1 MRVQRYDTIT
11 YQMKINNLEK
21 KLTVVM
27 KTMLNVKPLK
37 LKVVGLILGT
47 MLVQEGICQ
56 QRDNLRQKGDRYENT
71 GIPNN
76 CDNKL
81 YSVSV
86 NGNLFEIEKIES
98 KERQVRN
105 IGTAFPF
112 KCNAL
117 VKGTNNKLY
126 SVKADEQARMPVYE
140 YNPKNRQGNFSKW
153 TLPSHNDG
161 GWISGA
167 VDSKGKLYFM
177 TTTFENLVRIDVRKA
192 EVDILWANNSAVK
205 DWNKTN
211 CQLGCNFYIN
221 QNDEMVV
228 KENRGE
234 NIWYVSLGE
243 NPKIL
248 RKEKINSI
256 TEINPTNDLTEYYN
270 EAGSLITLLLRRDG
284 ISNYSAKKNDALNLM
299 KIDTLQNGILTDL
312 AGCNY
317 FIKKVEKESDE
328 EKDELITVNTA
339 KDETIRLK
347 NVIFKLGESDL
358 LPESYSEL
366 DKLVRQLKKYQTV
379 EILLEGHTDI
389 TGDYNE
395 NIQLSLDRVNSCKKY
410 LINKG
415 IDSRRIQTRGL
426 GSSKPLTRSNNEKER
441 EINRRVEFKIIRGI

>member
-1 MRVQRYDTIT
+1 MKNINIRIHIKFKFFAMVILLIIT
-11 YQMKINNLEK
+11 QK
-21 KLTVVM
+21 
-27 KTMLNVKPLK
+27 
-37 LKVVGLILGT
+37 GFS
-47 MLVQEGICQ
+47 Q
-56 QRDNLRQKGDRYENT
+56 QSRDNLRQKSDRYENT

-86 NGNLFEIEKIES
+86 TGHLFEIEKIDS
-98 KERQVRN
+98 KEKSMKN
-105 IGTAFPF
+105 MGITFPF

-126 SVKADEQARMPVYE
+126 SVKADEQSSTPVFE
-140 YNPKNRQGNFSKW
+140 YNPKNNQGNFSKW
-153 TLPSHNDG
+153 ILPSHSDG

-177 TTTFENLVRIDVRKA
+177 TTTLENLARIDIRKA
-192 EVDILWANNSAVK
+192 EVDMMWTHNLKIKGW
-205 DWNKTN
+205 DNKN

-221 QNDEMVV
+221 QQDELVI
-228 KENRGE
+228 KENIGN
-234 NIWYVSLGE
+234 NIWYISLGE
-243 NPKIL
+243 NPKVL
-248 RKEKINSI
+248 KNEKLYSK
-256 TEINPTNDLTEYYN
+256 TEINPTNDFTEFYN
-270 EAGSLITLLLRRDG
+270 ESGNLMTLLLRKDG
-284 ISNYSAKKNDALNLM
+284 ISNYSSKKNDSFNLL

-312 AGCNY
+312 SGCNH
-317 FIKKVEKESDE
+317 FIKKEEKVSEE

-358 LPESYSEL
+358 LPESYAEL

-389 TGDYNE
+389 TGDYDE
-395 NIQLSLDRVNSCKKY
+395 NLKLSLDRVNSCKKY

-415 IDSRRIQTRGL
+415 IDSRRIQVRGL

>member
-1 MRVQRYDTIT
+1 
-11 YQMKINNLEK
+11 MKND
-21 KLTVVM
+21 KLQTQPKFRLFVM
-27 KTMLNVKPLK
+27 LTLLSISQK
-37 LKVVGLILGT
+37 
-47 MLVQEGICQ
+47 GISQ
-56 QRDNLRQKGDRYENT
+56 QSRDNLRQKGDRYENT

-86 NGNLFEIEKIES
+86 KGNLFEIEKIDL
-98 KERQVRN
+98 KERNVKN
-105 IGTAFPF
+105 MGTAFPF
-112 KCNAL
+112 RCNAL

-126 SVKADEQARMPVYE
+126 SVKADEQARTSVYE
-140 YNPKNRQGNFSKW
+140 YNPKNHEGLVSKW
-153 TLPSHNDG
+153 ILPSHSDG

-177 TTTFENLVRIDVRKA
+177 TTSLENLTRIDIRKA
-192 EVDILWANNSAVK
+192 EVDVIWSDNLKIK
-205 DWNKTN
+205 DWDKKS

-221 QNDEMVV
+221 QKDELVI
-228 KENRGE
+228 KENKGD
-234 NIWYVSLGE
+234 NIWYISLGE
-243 NPKIL
+243 NPRVL
-248 RKEKINSI
+248 RNEKLYSK
-256 TEINPTNDLTEYYN
+256 TEINPTNDFTEFYN
-270 EAGSLITLLLRRDG
+270 ESGNLMTLLLRRDG
-284 ISNYSAKKNDALNLM
+284 ISNYSSKKNDSYSLI

-312 AGCNY
+312 AGCNH
-317 FIKKVEKESDE
+317 FIKKEEKILEE
-328 EKDELITVNTA
+328 EKDELITVNTS

-395 NIQLSLDRVNSCKKY
+395 NIKLSLDRVNSCKKY

-415 IDSRRIQTRGL
+415 IDSRRIQTTGL
-426 GSSKPLTRSNNEKER
+426 GSSKPLTRSNSDKER

>member
-1 MRVQRYDTIT
+1 
-11 YQMKINNLEK
+11 MKINNLEK
-21 KLTVVM
+21 KLTIV
-27 KTMLNVKPLK
+27 LNIMMNMMQLK
-37 LKVVGLILGT
+37 LKIAGFIVIT

-86 NGNLFEIEKIES
+86 KGNLFEIEKIES
-98 KERQVRN
+98 KEQQIKS

-112 KCNAL
+112 RCNAL
-117 VKGTNNKLY
+117 IKATNNKLY
-126 SVKADEQARMPVYE
+126 SVKADEQARTPVYE

-153 TLPSHNDG
+153 ILPSHNDG

-167 VDSKGKLYFM
+167 VDSKGKLYFI
-177 TTTFENLVRIDVRKA
+177 TTTFENLARIDIRKA
-192 EVDILWANNSAVK
+192 EVDVIWTDNNVVK

-211 CQLGCNFYIN
+211 CKTGCNFYIN

-228 KENRGE
+228 KENKGE
-234 NIWYVSLGE
+234 NLWYVSLGE
-243 NPKIL
+243 NPKLL
-248 RKEKINSI
+248 RKERINST
-256 TEINPTNDLTEYYN
+256 TEINPTNDLTEYYS
-270 EAGSLITLLLRRDG
+270 EAGNLMTLLLRRDG
-284 ISNYSAKKNDALNLM
+284 ISSYSYKKSDVFNLM

-312 AGCNY
+312 AGCNQ

-366 DKLVRQLKKYQTV
+366 NKLVKQLKKYQTV

-389 TGDYNE
+389 TGDYDD
-395 NIQLSLDRVNSCKKY
+395 NIRLSLDRVNSCKKY

-415 IDSRRIQTRGL
+415 IESRRIQIRGL
-426 GSSKPLTRSNNEKER
+426 GSSKPLTRSENEKER
-441 EINRRVEFKIIRGI
+441 EINRRVEFKVIRGI

>member
-1 MRVQRYDTIT
+1 
-11 YQMKINNLEK
+11 
-21 KLTVVM
+21 M
-27 KTMLNVKPLK
+27 KTKNIKTPLK
-37 LKVVGLILGT
+37 IKLIIFVALFIISQKVNS
-47 MLVQEGICQ
+47 Q
-56 QRDNLRQKGDRYENT
+56 QRDNLRQYGDRYENT

-86 NGNLFEIEKIES
+86 SGNLFEIEKIDS
-98 KERQVRN
+98 KDKIVKN
-105 IGTAFPF
+105 IGTVFPF

-117 VKGTNNKLY
+117 IKGTNNKLY
-126 SVKADEQARMPVYE
+126 SVKADEQARSPVYE
-140 YNPKNRQGNFSKW
+140 YNPKSRQGSFSKW
-153 TLPSHNDG
+153 NLPSHSDG

-192 EVDILWANNSAVK
+192 EIDVLWTDNLKIK
-205 DWNKTN
+205 DWDKTN
-211 CQLGCNFYIN
+211 CQKGCNFYIN
-221 QNDEMVV
+221 QKDEIVI
-228 KENRGE
+228 KENRGD
-234 NIWYVSLGE
+234 NIWYISLGE
-243 NPKIL
+243 NPKVL
-248 RKEKINSI
+248 RNEKLYSK
-256 TEINPTNDLTEYYN
+256 TEINPTNDFTEFYN
-270 EAGSLITLLLRRDG
+270 ESGNLMTLLLRRDG
-284 ISNYSAKKNDALNLM
+284 ISNYSAKKNDAFSLM

-312 AGCNY
+312 AGCNH
-317 FIKKVEKESDE
+317 FIKKEEKILE
-328 EKDELITVNTA
+328 EDKDELITVNTV

-395 NIQLSLDRVNSCKKY
+395 NIKLSLDRVNSCKKY

-426 GSSKPLTRSNNEKER
+426 GSSKPLTRSNSEKER